1 MVTTVKQLKEQLNIS
16 DSAFI
21 GLFLCGSQNY
31 GLDSEASDKDYICI
45 VTDFNLSYQ
54 TVHINNS
61 QIKVYSACYFLRLLQ
76 AGDLECLEC
85 LYTDQAEINPHYYK
99 VIRYIKESLL
109 NVLDYNNVIAS
120 LNKKLKEHISYLY
133 IHKANDSPA
142 AQYSRKRLYW
152 AIRVGNQLER
162 IMSGESFAT
171 SLKYPEDLHDELL
184 KIKTIENYLDSAQ
197 VQTIE
202 NHLKEL
208 MNKVAAI
215 EGLPAVI
222 TNNFMFEILSRFKEL
237 KYMADIKN

>member
-1 MVTTVKQLKEQLNIS
+1 M
-16 DSAFI
+16 
-21 GLFLCGSQNY
+21 
-31 GLDSEASDKDYICI
+31 
-45 VTDFNLSYQ
+45 
-54 TVHINNS
+54 
-61 QIKVYSACYFLRLLQ
+61 
-76 AGDLECLEC
+76 EC

-99 VIRYIKESLL
+99 VIKYIKENLL
-109 NVLDYNNVIAS
+109 KVLDYDGVIAR

-171 SLKYPEDLHDELL
+171 SLKYPEDLRDELL